1 MKKIASIEKI
11 VEVCDHPNADRLD
24 LIKVLGYQCVTQKGL
39 HKTGDTIIYIQ
50 PDSILPEQPWA
61 EGYRVYSPS
70 RIKAVKLRGE
80 YSEGI
85 IVRLEQVAEFLP
97 ADGDIQEGDDMAAI
111 LGVEHY
117 EPPAPQDLSAKGLLP
132 FGIPKT
138 DEERWENIVSVLP
151 IGETVDVTLKVDGQ
165 SWSAYYKLDQDAFG
179 VLGRTMEYK
188 LECGNRY
195 TAQIARY
202 GIEEKLRAFGQKH
215 NVSICIRGESYGEGL
230 QNFAHNP
237 HAKEK
242 AGLALFSVYLI
253 DERRYARKGDPFYFD
268 IVAAELDLPT
278 VEFIERDVV
287 LTEELIQKY
296 SVGIDKINGK
306 PFEGV
311 VVNHGAYV
319 KPKTIQT
326 PDGDKVVDYTYSPG
340 SFKIINKNY
349 DSKK

>member
-1 MKKIASIEKI
+1 MKYSKITNICKIE
-11 VEVCDHPNADRLD
+11 NAPSLKYD
-24 LIKVLGYQCVTQKGL
+24 IGVKHNHNFFANGVLVHNC
-39 HKTGDTIIYIQ
+39 
-50 PDSILPEQPWA
+50 
-61 EGYRVYSPS
+61 
-70 RIKAVKLRGE
+70 
-80 YSEGI
+80 
-85 IVRLEQVAEFLP
+85 
-97 ADGDIQEGDDMAAI
+97 
-111 LGVEHY
+111 
-117 EPPAPQDLSAKGLLP
+117 
-132 FGIPKT
+132 
-138 DEERWENIVSVLP
+138 ENIVSVLP

-195 TAQIARY
+195 TAQIDRY
-202 GIEEKLRAFGQKH
+202 GIEEKLREFGQKH
-215 NVSICIRGESYGEGL
+215 NVSICIRGESYGEGV
-230 QNFAHNP
+230 QNFTHNP

-253 DERRYARKGDPFYFD
+253 DEHRYARKGDPFYVD
-268 IVAAELDLPT
+268 IVAAELGLPT

-296 SVGIDKINGK
+296 SIGIDKINGK

-311 VVNHGAYV
+311 VINHGAYV

-326 PDGDKVVDYTYSPG
+326 PDGDKVVDYKYNPG